1 MNELQVFDN
10 TEFGQLRT
18 FVIDGNPWAVGK
30 DAAKALGYSN
40 TAKALRDHVDTE
52 DKMGSRNVTP
62 SVTDS
67 KGRVQYPVWIN
78 ESGLYSLILSSKLP
92 SAKRFKR
99 WITSEVLPALRR
111 TGSYTA
117 KVVEQRELTRDD
129 YLRAASI
136 VGSCRN
142 ERLPIVLKL
151 LENGGLKVPKIQEL
165 INDPEVP
172 TVDGMTRDTTG
183 ETARFIELAVR
194 DYGMSMTGIA
204 RITGLQT
211 VQIARIRRGESKPT
225 NARAKHICDAIKSE
239 IATRDA
245 AAN

>member
-1 MNELQVFDN
+1 MNELQVFDS

-18 FVIDGNPWAVGK
+18 LVIDGNPWAVGK

-40 TAKALRDHVDTE
+40 PGKAVIVHVDAE
-52 DKMGSRNVTP
+52 DKQTEVLPYSQNGNTV
-62 SVTDS
+62 
-67 KGRVQYPVWIN
+67 GRITIIN

-99 WITSEVLPALRR
+99 WITSEVLPALRK

-117 KVVEQRELTRDD
+117 KPAEQRELTRDD

-151 LENGGLKVPKIQEL
+151 LENGGLNVPKIEEL
-165 INDPEVP
+165 IRDPGIP
-172 TVDGMTRDTTG
+172 TVNAMTRDTKG
-183 ETARFIELAVR
+183 ETAQFIELAIK
-194 DYGMSMTGIA
+194 DYGMTMRGIA

-211 VQIARIRRGESKPT
+211 VQISRIRKGESKPT
-225 NARAKHICDAIKSE
+225 NARAKHICEAIKAE
-239 IATRDA
+239 IAARDA
-245 AAN
+245 AN

>member
-1 MNELQVFDN
+1 MNELQVFDS

-30 DAAKALGYSN
+30 DIAAALGYDKPRNAIAS
-40 TAKALRDHVDTE
+40 HVDAE
-52 DKMGSRNVTP
+52 DKMGPRNGAP

-67 KGRVQYPVWIN
+67 MGRLQYPVWIN
-78 ESGLYSLILSSKLP
+78 ESGMYALILSSKLP

-99 WITSEVLPALRR
+99 WITSEVLPALRK

-117 KVVEQRELTRDD
+117 KPAEQRELTRDD

-151 LENGGLKVPKIQEL
+151 LENGGLNVPKIEEL
-165 INDPEVP
+165 IRDPSIP
-172 TVDGMTRDTTG
+172 TVNAMTRDTKG
-183 ETARFIELAVR
+183 ETAQFIELAIK
-194 DYGMSMTGIA
+194 DYGMTMRGIA

-211 VQIARIRRGESKPT
+211 VQISRIRKGESKPT
-225 NARAKHICDAIKSE
+225 NARAKHICEAIKAE
-239 IATRDA
+239 IAARDA
-245 AAN
+245 AS

>member
-18 FVIDGNPWAVGK
+18 FVIDGDPWAVGK

-40 TAKALRDHVDTE
+40 AAKALRDHVDAE

-62 SVTDS
+62 SITDS
-67 KGRVQYPVWIN
+67 MGRVQYPIWIN

-99 WITSEVLPALRR
+99 WITSEVLPTLRR

-117 KVVEQRELTRDD
+117 KPVEQRELVRDD

-151 LENGGLKVPKIQEL
+151 LENGGLKIPKIQEL
-165 INDPEVP
+165 INDPDIP
-172 TVDGMTRDTTG
+172 TVDGMTRDTKG
-183 ETARFIELAVR
+183 ETARFIGMAIK
-194 DYGMSMTGIA
+194 DYGMSASGIA
-204 RITGLQT
+204 RLTGLQT
-211 VQIARIRRGESKPT
+211 VQIMRIYRGESKPT
-225 NARAKHICDAIKSE
+225 NARARHICEAIQAE
-239 IATRDA
+239 IAARDA
-245 AAN
+245 G